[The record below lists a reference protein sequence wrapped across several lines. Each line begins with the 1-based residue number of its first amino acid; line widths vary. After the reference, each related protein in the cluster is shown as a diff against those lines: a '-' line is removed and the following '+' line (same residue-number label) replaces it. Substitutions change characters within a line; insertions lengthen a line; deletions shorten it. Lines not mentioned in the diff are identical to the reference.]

1 MPAATTI
8 TNAML
13 SSLRGHIVSIAA
25 YGQYKIADT
34 WHRGKIETAEVRANG
49 SVLVTFYVEPADA
62 ALTPAT
68 AFRLC
73 AEDGTVLA
81 EREETLA
88 FTQNQADAIMY
99 RFKFGVRVGE
109 DAA

>member
-1 MPAATTI
+1 MAAETTI

-13 SSLRGHIVSIAA
+13 SSLRNHIVDIAA

-34 WHRGKIETAEVRANG
+34 WHRGELETAEVRANG
-49 SVLVTFYVEPADA
+49 SVLVSFYVEPADA

-68 AFRLC
+68 HFRLC

-81 EREETLA
+81 EKEGSLP
-88 FTQNQADAIMY
+88 FVPNQSDAILY

-109 DAA
+109 DEA